1 VANYGSAHSQ
11 PAEIRIEA
19 TEFEDERINR
29 EACDALENTTVD
41 VNEKTGEVTSRS
53 RALDR

>member
-1 VANYGSAHSQ
+1 M
-11 PAEIRIEA
+11 RIEA